1 MTAPGDG
8 AAAMSEADLI
18 LGGLILIAAVLY
30 SSVGHAGAS
39 GYLAAMAL
47 FGLAPETMRPAAL
60 ALNILVAS
68 LGVWRYSRVG
78 QSDWRLLI
86 PFAATSIPAAFI
98 GGLID
103 VPPALYRPLVGAVL
117 LFSAF
122 HFVRTARRSEA
133 ADAKVHR
140 PPVLLALVAGA
151 VLGLLA
157 GLTGTGGG
165 IFLSPLLLIMGW
177 AATRSASGVAAAFIL
192 VNSIAGLAGTSFS
205 IGGLPAALP
214 LWGGAALVG
223 GLIGTQ
229 LGTRA
234 LPVPGIRYMLALV
247 LVIAGGKMILA

>member
-1 MTAPGDG
+1 M
-8 AAAMSEADLI
+8 
-18 LGGLILIAAVLY
+18 
-30 SSVGHAGAS
+30 
-39 GYLAAMAL
+39 
-47 FGLAPETMRPAAL
+47 
-60 ALNILVAS
+60 
-68 LGVWRYSRVG
+68 
-78 QSDWRLLI
+78 
-86 PFAATSIPAAFI
+86 
-98 GGLID
+98 
-103 VPPALYRPLVGAVL
+103 PPWLYRPLVGAVL

-133 ADAKVHR
+133 ADAKVRR
-140 PPVLLALVAGA
+140 PPVPLALGAGA

-205 IGGLPAALP
+205 IGELPEALP
-214 LWGGAALVG
+214 LWGGAALLG

-229 LGTRA
+229 LGTRT